1 MAAIADNLEELGK
14 TDSADFL
21 RNELDNQIKLCLVDV
36 MKASN
41 HVLRK
46 GHGYFDLL
54 GCDFMMSASNKLS
67 LLEINT
73 NPSLTLGMYSFLLII
88 VPPWHLCRRTENIH
102 KCQIM
107 NSSI

>member
-73 NPSLTLGMYSFLLII
+73 NPSLTLGKNSFFIQ
-88 VPPWHLCRRTENIH
+88 LCRCGTSAEEKKIFTNA
-102 KCQIM
+102 K
-107 NSSI
+107 